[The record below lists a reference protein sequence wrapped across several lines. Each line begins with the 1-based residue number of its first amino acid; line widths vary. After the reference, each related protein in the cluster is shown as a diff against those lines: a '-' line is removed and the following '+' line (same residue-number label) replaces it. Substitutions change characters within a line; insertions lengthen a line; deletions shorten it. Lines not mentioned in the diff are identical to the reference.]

1 MKVWRA
7 ADAVAMPWKNGGGST
22 LEYVR
27 DPAEGDFD
35 WRLSVARVEADGPFS
50 PFPDVDRILVLL
62 AGRGMDLDVDGAKVP
77 LRSPFDHHCFG
88 GEAVVRATLV
98 EGATTD
104 LNLMFRRDRW
114 AAEFVRRDGPARVDA
129 RMVVAYVAA
138 GAARLPD
145 GTVLG
150 PGDAFG
156 RERALLWAGE
166 ATVLVFALRQV
177 R

>member
-7 ADAVAMPWKNGGGST
+7 GDAVAMPWKNGGGAAV
-22 LEYVR
+22 EYVR
-27 DPAEGDFD
+27 HPAEGDFD

-50 PFPDVDRILVLL
+50 TFPGVDRILVLL
-62 AGRGMDLDVDGAKVP
+62 TGIGMDLDVDGTKVP
-77 LRSPFDHHCFG
+77 LRSPLEHHCFG
-88 GEAVVRATLV
+88 GEAAVHATLV

-104 LNLMFRRDRW
+104 LNLMWRRDRW
-114 AAEFVRRDGPARVDA
+114 TAEFARHDGPARVDA
-129 RMVVAYVAA
+129 PMVLAYVAA
-138 GAARLPD
+138 GQARLPD

-156 RERALLWAGE
+156 RQKALLWAGD
-166 ATVLVFALRQV
+166 ATVLVFALFSV